1 MASLIHKELS
11 DIILGAAFTVHNAL
25 GPGLLESAYQ
35 GALCVELQ
43 YQGLH
48 VEQEQVFPLEYRGQY
63 VGAYIADIVVENTF
77 ILELKAVRCLTEL
90 MAAQLI
96 SYLKL
101 SGLPVGYLMNFNGL
115 KVEWKRFVNA
125 AGQRLLGVEQ

>member
-11 DIILGAAFTVHNAL
+11 DKVLGAAFTVHNAL

-48 VEQEQVFPLEYRGQY
+48 VELEQVFPLEYRGQY
-63 VGAYIADIVVENTF
+63 VGAYIADIVVEHTI
-77 ILELKAVRCLTEL
+77 ILELKSVRCLTDL

-101 SGLPVGYLMNFNGL
+101 SGLAVGYLKNFNGL
-115 KVEWKRFVNA
+115 RVEWKRFVN
-125 AGQRLLGVEQ
+125 QP